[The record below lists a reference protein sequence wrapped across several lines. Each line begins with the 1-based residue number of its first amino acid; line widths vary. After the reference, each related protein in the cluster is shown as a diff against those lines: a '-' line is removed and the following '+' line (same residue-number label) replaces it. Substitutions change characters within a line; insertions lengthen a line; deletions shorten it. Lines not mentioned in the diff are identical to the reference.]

1 MPIYKID
8 SVRDVSQRRDNV
20 SGLQSDRILCY
31 STTLSSG
38 ITVTMVKKTDI
49 RDHLSVSAEK
59 PCPLTHSPFAAGH
72 FGNGPFFRVPRSQS
86 NSCYFSWWFS
96 QLLRGPSQA
105 SMTSSPPS
113 RACGLPSFA
122 VLRRQRRRYF

>member
-1 MPIYKID
+1 MFLVSSQTGFFATVLLYLGHHSDNGQKIRHQ
-8 SVRDVSQRRDNV
+8 V
-20 SGLQSDRILCY
+20 
-31 STTLSSG
+31 
-38 ITVTMVKKTDI
+38 I
-49 RDHLSVSAEK
+49 RDHLPVSSEK
-59 PCPLTHSPFAAGH
+59 PCPLTHSPSAAGH

-122 VLRRQRRRYF
+122 VLRKQRRRYF